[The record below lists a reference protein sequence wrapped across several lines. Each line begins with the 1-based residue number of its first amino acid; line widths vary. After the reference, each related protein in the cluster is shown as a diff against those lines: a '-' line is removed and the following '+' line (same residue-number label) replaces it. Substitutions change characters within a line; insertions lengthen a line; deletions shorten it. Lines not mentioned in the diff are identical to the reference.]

1 MNTQLLNSSD
11 FIKELTEHLAAF
23 SSPHPHQSKTQHWD
37 RVKIEIKRF
46 CISASIKRKQDQQSA
61 IKDLNIQRQ
70 NKLAQL
76 SLASGATKDTII
88 LDLEALESTLQQ
100 HTSEEMDAY
109 ALRSGTMWREQG
121 EGNTA
126 YFFRAISQRNKKRLV
141 PHLLNP
147 ATNALTTT
155 TEERLNVA
163 TDFYSKLYSCDPSDQ
178 DATNQLL
185 NAIPPQATLSEQDS
199 ARLQGEVAPEEI
211 DGVVSRSPLNK
222 APGKDGLPFELYRHI
237 LLIPWIKELFTAI
250 INDALFHATFPISW
264 QETVMILLFKKGDA
278 TKLANWRPLS
288 LINSDAKLFTKILTL
303 RIQPHMSK
311 LTGAYQ
317 TGFTAGRHIADNGLV
332 LITLRDYCKARKTK
346 HVGVLLDQEKAY
358 DRVHPTYLRQVLS
371 RFGFP
376 SRIIESIGQL
386 FFSTRIVLNI
396 NGFVSES
403 FLQSR
408 GLRQGDP
415 LSPLLFNIAFE
426 PLLAFIQQ
434 SPAIHGIEI
443 PGRTVPIKLGAYAD
457 DLKTII
463 STTSEWTA
471 LEDCLQI
478 YGRASNAKVNLS
490 KTVAFPM
497 APSYSVELRT
507 RLEQLNI
514 QWHDHNSADALIYL
528 GFPIF
533 FNHDQERGFW
543 NKMMKKIQAAIAIH
557 SSRSLSVLGRATIIN
572 SLILSRLWHLSW
584 VVKLPLDF
592 LRKVKSAVSSFV
604 CSFKPRPSWEVIT
617 TPRDKGG
624 LGVIDPA
631 TQGQVFQLKHIR
643 NALAT
648 NVSWGK
654 DIILDIIQWRTKTS
668 HRLAFLLA
676 PVEGHYRSLLAG
688 FPSLQRLVTA
698 ASSLPSLK
706 ALALT
711 DTPPDSATLASSPI
725 EWWFDTTDT
734 TIKALRFRVEDL
746 FQFSTNDNGLIRL
759 VRRTNLTPKLRLA
772 QVELGIQAY
781 QERRLMRHSMQQA
794 LSNPPK
800 ITQSDTLAQR
810 ILSSVLLPNTNNPTT
825 LEVATTKHL
834 RTFLRQGK
842 PPNPNSSTHLEAGS
856 SKQWRRFW
864 SAKIPHRART
874 MWWRYKRDWLP
885 CGTLRHRIWKQDP
898 HCNMAGCRE
907 RREDKSHHTFQCTPK
922 YIAWQT
928 ILKQHTSKSLWS
940 DDDLDKVLS
949 FQPPTFTIKPQ
960 FNITIPQ
967 LLACCLIGI
976 STANTVLFLH
986 QHTQS
991 SNDIIRTILQEISK
1005 TIAQNNLTKND

>member
-1 MNTQLLNSSD
+1 MNTRLLNSD
-11 FIKELTEHLAAF
+11 FLKELTEHLTAF
-23 SSPHPHQSKTQHWD
+23 SSPHPHQSNTQHWD
-37 RVKIEIKRF
+37 RVKTEIKRF

-61 IKDLNIQRQ
+61 IRELNIQRQ

-88 LDLEALESTLQQ
+88 LELEALESTLQH
-100 HTSEEMDAY
+100 HTSEDLDAY
-109 ALRSGTMWREQG
+109 ALRSGTLWREQG
-121 EGNTA
+121 EGNTS

-163 TDFYSKLYSCDPSDQ
+163 TDFYSQLYSCDPSDQ

-185 NAIPPQATLSEQDS
+185 NAIPPQAILSDQDS
-199 ARLQGEVAPEEI
+199 IRLQRDVTPEEI
-211 DGVVSRSPLNK
+211 DDVVSRSPLSK

-237 LLIPWIKELFTAI
+237 LLIPWIKELFTTI
-250 INDALFHATFPISW
+250 INDALTHATFPASW

-332 LITLRDYCKARKTK
+332 LTTLREYCNTRKTK
-346 HVGVLLDQEKAY
+346 HVGILLDQEKAY
-358 DRVHPTYLRQVLS
+358 DRVHPIYLRQVLR

-376 SRIIESIGQL
+376 SSVIESVVQL
-386 FFSTRIVLNI
+386 FFSTKIALNI
-396 NGFVSES
+396 NGFVSDT
-403 FLQSR
+403 FPQSR

-415 LSPLLFNIAFE
+415 LSPLLFNLAFE

-434 SPAIHGIEI
+434 SPTIHGIEI
-443 PGRTVPIKLGAYAD
+443 PGRTESIKLGAYAD
-457 DLKTII
+457 DLMTII
-463 STTSEWTA
+463 STTAEWIA
-471 LEDCLQI
+471 LENCLQT

-497 APSYSVELRT
+497 APSYSIELQT
-507 RLEQLNI
+507 RLEQLHI

-528 GFPIF
+528 GFPIP
-533 FNHDQERGFW
+533 FNHNQEQGFW
-543 NKMMKKIQAAIAIH
+543 DKMLKKIQSTIAIH
-557 SSRSLSVLGRATIIN
+557 SSRSLSVLGRATIVN

-584 VVKLPLDF
+584 VVKPPPDF

-631 TQGQVFQLKHIR
+631 IQGQVFQLKHIR

-648 NVSWGK
+648 NISWGK
-654 DIILDIIQWRTKTS
+654 DIILDIIRWKTKTS

-676 PVEGHYRSLLAG
+676 PVEGQYRSLLAG
-688 FPSLQRLVTA
+688 FPSLQRLVTV
-698 ASSLPSLK
+698 ASSIPSLK
-706 ALALT
+706 ALALA
-711 DTPPDSATLASSPI
+711 DTLPDSATLASSPI
-725 EWWFDTTDT
+725 EWWFETTDT
-734 TIKALRFRVEDL
+734 TIKALRLRVEDL
-746 FQFSTNDNGLIRL
+746 FQFSTNDNGLLRL
-759 VRRTNLTPKLRLA
+759 VRRTNLTPKLRLI

-781 QERRLMRHSMQQA
+781 QERRLMRHNMQQA

-800 ITQSDTLAQR
+800 LTQEDTLAQR
-810 ILSSVLLPNTNNPTT
+810 ILSSVLLPSTKNPIT
-825 LEVATTKHL
+825 LELATTKHL
-834 RTFLRQGK
+834 RTFLRQDT
-842 PPNPNSSTHLEAGS
+842 PPDPNSSTHPEAGS
-856 SKQWRRFW
+856 LKQWRRFW
-864 SAKIPHRART
+864 RAKIPHRART
-874 MWWRYKRDWLP
+874 MWWRFKRDWLP
-885 CGTLRHRIWKQDP
+885 CGTLRHKIWKQEP
-898 HCNMAGCRE
+898 HCSMAGCRE
-907 RREDKSHHTFQCTPK
+907 RHEDKTHHIFQCTPK

-928 ILKQHTSKSLWS
+928 ILKQHTSKTVWS
-940 DDDLDKVLS
+940 DDDLHKVLS
-949 FQPPTFTIKPQ
+949 FQPPSFDIKPQ

-991 SNDIIRTILQEISK
+991 SSDIIHTILQEIQK
-1005 TIAQNNLTKND
+1005 TIAQNNFLKAF